1 MNTRSLT
8 AILVLLVSAITQ
20 AQPEFEAELL
30 PNSIRVTITGAE
42 GVEVREAN
50 LMAPLVLYVVN
61 RKDGSLLKVM
71 NKKLST
77 FLVMSRGFRFRDAV
91 PGLNRYEY
99 SIRYEELGLWGRYDR
114 VGGDLIGA
122 SQMPDPLT
130 SAQWRELLGS
140 GELRIEW
147 LARTDSKS
155 QETRI
160 ELRKSAERGSNEE

>member
-1 MNTRSLT
+1 MNTSIIT
-8 AILVLLVSAITQ
+8 AILVLLISSITQ

-42 GVEVREAN
+42 GVEVRETD
-50 LMAPLVLYVVN
+50 LREPLALYVVN
-61 RKDGSLLKVM
+61 RKDGSLHKVM
-71 NKKLST
+71 SKKLVA
-77 FLVMSRGFRFRDAV
+77 FLVMTREFRFRDAI

-99 SIRYEELGLWGRYDR
+99 SIRYEELKLWGRFDR
-114 VGGDLIGA
+114 VGGDLIGH
-122 SQMPDPLT
+122 SQMPDPVE

-155 QETRI
+155 QKTSI
-160 ELRKSAERGSNEE
+160 ELRRLAEHKANEE